1 MTPAVTLG
9 TSPSPGRS
17 AVGRGRRTRAA
28 LTGVLLTVAV
38 ATSACAAAGNKTTVL
53 RLRSANPLTSDL
65 YVRIRGPAGAVHYLA
80 RGLTAGAFGDETG
93 GAFVPPGAR
102 RRRACTLSHRIS
114 VRRPEPAGL
123 ARQEG
128 DGRGLRRRGLRH
140 HLLPRPRRRHLP
152 LAPLTIPRRR
162 EEAAPRLLPADLG
175 RGQLKNVP
183 LNCRPLI
190 TPVVP
195 AAWSP
200 SAITQ
205 APVTLALPS
214 AACTAVHDRYVL
226 PLSIAQ
232 AKSIPLRPELDG

>member
-65 YVRIRGPAGAVHYLA
+65 YVRIRGPAGAVRYLA

-114 VRRPEPAGL
+114 VLDAPSLQAWRGRKVTVAVY
-123 ARQEG
+123 G
-128 DGRGLRRRGLRH
+128 DEAYATIYCRGLVAGIYLS
-140 HLLPRPRRRHLP
+140 RP
-152 LAPLTIPRRR
+152 
-162 EEAAPRLLPADLG
+162 
-175 RGQLKNVP
+175 
-183 LNCRPLI
+183 
-190 TPVVP
+190 
-195 AAWSP
+195 
-200 SAITQ
+200 
-205 APVTLALPS
+205 
-214 AACTAVHDRYVL
+214 
-226 PLSIAQ
+226 
-232 AKSIPLRPELDG
+232 